1 MLQRGYECHLQQQ
14 NDAAKA
20 RNRDKTAMEKWQMP
34 AASPFNIGISSQFSG
49 RDAVGGMT
57 SILSE
62 TFS

>member
-1 MLQRGYECHLQQQ
+1 MLQQGYECHPQKQ

-20 RNRDKTAMEKWQMP
+20 RKRDKTAMEKWQMP
-34 AASPFNIGISSQFSG
+34 AASPFNLVISSQFSG

-57 SILSE
+57 SVFSE